1 MNLMGKWSD
10 DRRQAHSEAMRK
22 AWITRRRN
30 RQTTKTK
37 AQTTTRAMNR
47 IEAASTFVRTCGGI
61 ETAKKVLRAFEQLG
75 GTAGARKSIALVD
88 TLNSKDGTTNGNHS
102 G

>member
-1 MNLMGKWSD
+1 MGKWSD
-10 DRRQAHSEAMRK
+10 DRRKAHSEAMRK

-30 RQTTKTK
+30 RRATKPK
-37 AQTTTRAMNR
+37 AQAETRAMNR
-47 IEAASTFVRTCGGI
+47 IEAASAFVRICGGVD
-61 ETAKKVLRAFEQLG
+61 TAQKVLRAFEQLG